1 MPKSRTGKR
10 LDDIFSSP
18 AQETRSTGAAVEE
31 EAPPASAHNKHT
43 EPYDKATV
51 VLFKRQT
58 KFLDRL
64 ALDMADKPGKWSRT
78 EIIRALVEA
87 LERSGFDVTGA
98 DSEEALTELLT
109 KRFSGRK

>member
-1 MPKSRTGKR
+1 MTKMRTGKR

-18 AQETRSTGAAVEE
+18 ARETPATAATVEE
-31 EAPPASAHNKHT
+31 PPAPAAHNKHS

-64 ALDMADKPGKWSRT
+64 TLDMTEKPGKWSRT
-78 EIIRALVEA
+78 EILRALVEA
-87 LERSGFDVTGA
+87 LEQSGLDVTGA
-98 DSEEALTELLT
+98 NSEEALAALLS
-109 KRFSGRK
+109 KRLKGGK